1 MAHTTLP
8 ENIQRN
14 LQNWRWVDAILRW
27 RTRDVLRRSQI
38 HRYLPKVGLM
48 LDLGSGSGHIA
59 EAIVKEAPGRSCVMM
74 DPVSSISPHVAR
86 LASFSA
92 LVMKGDGMRS
102 LFPIRPTRRR
112 PSCCTMYVRGRG
124 KFFVRSCA
132 LRTDATFV
140 LLEDTPRN
148 AQEAEN
154 TARRPA
160 AELSRGSAAP
170 LSLAG

>member
-1 MAHTTLP
+1 MAHTILP

-59 EAIVKEAPGRSCVMM
+59 EAIVKDAPDRSCVMM

-86 LASFSA
+86 RLASFSA
-92 LVMKGDGMRS
+92 LVMKGDGMS
-102 LFPIRPTRRR
+102 LPFPDKTFDAAWSSFMLHHVPFEGQQKILREIVRYPQMQ
-112 PSCCTMYVRGRG
+112 CC
-124 KFFVRSCA
+124 
-132 LRTDATFV
+132 
-140 LLEDTPRN
+140 
-148 AQEAEN
+148 
-154 TARRPA
+154 
-160 AELSRGSAAP
+160 
-170 LSLAG
+170 LA